1 MLSTTGQKIIKILF
15 SAIKVNHAPPT
26 LGRWKL
32 KNSKEMELYINTLHA
47 DPGYDLQSHRYQ
59 KDRQHGVKIE

>member
-15 SAIKVNHAPPT
+15 SAIKVSHAPPT

-32 KNSKEMELYINTLHA
+32 KNPKEMELYINTLHA
-47 DPGYDLQSHRYQ
+47 DPGYNLQAYRYQ
-59 KDRQHGVKIE
+59 KDRRNDVKIE